1 MRCSASLQGNRL
13 LRRIAKPSLYNAFEK
28 LGSIDDGRHM
38 KKEEGSVGNRGSQAR
53 GTTIKA
59 EIARGAGRKIPKK
72 ALVGAVVGLLLC
84 VVVIVAVAIAF
95 GGSKGAVSLDAQDI
109 PALAAVDGDEVVFD
123 DPIDES
129 QVVYLQIGNYPSLNF
144 DPPGTALASDR
155 DLIERACSLLSGARF
170 VRWGGYAQYQEKQ
183 SKMDGGYFSSLTLVN
198 GDREALATIL
208 YNPAIVIEGGA
219 PGEGIS
225 LYIGELCC
233 VMDGD
238 QSAIE
243 DFIEECVLSALSE
256 YEDEAGGAYF
266 EFDPSV
272 SHTWVPREDIDVY
285 EAQREALTSE
295 DAATSTTGEVL
306 EVAAATNGAA

>member
-109 PALAAVDGDEVVFD
+109 PALAA
-123 DPIDES
+123 
-129 QVVYLQIGNYPSLNF
+129 
-144 DPPGTALASDR
+144 
-155 DLIERACSLLSGARF
+155 
-170 VRWGGYAQYQEKQ
+170 
-183 SKMDGGYFSSLTLVN
+183 
-198 GDREALATIL
+198 
-208 YNPAIVIEGGA
+208 
-219 PGEGIS
+219 
-225 LYIGELCC
+225 
-233 VMDGD
+233 
-238 QSAIE
+238 
-243 DFIEECVLSALSE
+243 
-256 YEDEAGGAYF
+256 
-266 EFDPSV
+266 
-272 SHTWVPREDIDVY
+272 
-285 EAQREALTSE
+285 
-295 DAATSTTGEVL
+295 
-306 EVAAATNGAA
+306 ATNGAA